1 MPFGGKVLMLEDDEQ
16 FAFILGEYLQSHGLR
31 VTRVASG
38 VEGLKKVLSEDFDVI
53 LCDML
58 MPTLPGDMFY
68 RAVERTNAKLC
79 KRFVFMTGHKGNPN
93 LDAFV
98 RKIGG
103 VMIFKPF
110 EMHVLM
116 ETIRGVL
123 RRAALAK

>member
-1 MPFGGKVLMLEDDEQ
+1 MLEDDEQ
-16 FAFILGEYLQSHGLR
+16 FAFILGEYLQTHQLR
-31 VTRVASG
+31 VTRVSSG
-38 VEGLKKVLSEDFDVI
+38 VDGLKKVLSEDFDII

-68 RAVERTNAKLC
+68 RAVERTNSKLC

-123 RRAALAK
+123 RRAAAAK